1 MFSTSNPL
9 KNFWPKP
16 PDPRRLETAG
26 TVTLF
31 FDMRVRGGE
40 QYAQAVAACRWG
52 GFFYPISIRR

>member
-1 MFSTSNPL
+1 
-9 KNFWPKP
+9 
-16 PDPRRLETAG
+16 LETAG